1 MSDPDVRGTSQDAPA
16 EKPSTGCLVSS
27 VSWRRRSSV
36 LDATLPG
43 VPVLEVIVSCET
55 TGKGRKRKRMSVV
68 AGIDAMYEVL

>member
-1 MSDPDVRGTSQDAPA
+1 M
-16 EKPSTGCLVSS
+16 
-27 VSWRRRSSV
+27 
-36 LDATLPG
+36 DATLPG